1 MFIVNIQVELLITTR
16 CHSEGVEVRD
26 GGTASSPLLDGDL
39 PYCNDKPDTKRSTGN
54 VMYVRYFSTKSS
66 PNIGFQAKVKVGK
79 SPYLIL
85 IMKVSKTSN
94 MVVFTAD
101 TPNNKRTGH

>member
-1 MFIVNIQVELLITTR
+1 M
-16 CHSEGVEVRD
+16 EVRD

-101 TPNNKRTGH
+101 TPNNKRNCKRDPEKRG